1 MDLQV
6 TVKPTVFR
14 DYFGSRTII
23 LSIRGL
29 ETQVLQYGLLNL
41 TPREKRN
48 LLTIKQ
54 KRKGRKKLKTFIVGI
69 VLAQY

>member
-6 TVKPTVFR
+6 TVKPTVFQ

-29 ETQVLQYGLLNL
+29 ETQVLQYGLLKL

-48 LLTIKQ
+48 LLTIK
-54 KRKGRKKLKTFIVGI
+54 KKERKKLKTLIVGI
-69 VLAQY
+69 VLAQH